1 MTVPHER
8 EPKMRNLTGTTSGKP
23 GHMATLYINSL
34 INRKLPSYTPKPIKF
49 IICLK
54 HISKENNIKWENT
67 TEHIK
72 KGMHYV
78 FPTVTTV
85 RGLSAQGWGRTR
97 IKVPESS
104 QLLKPTFP

>member
-1 MTVPHER
+1 M
-8 EPKMRNLTGTTSGKP
+8 GK
-23 GHMATLYINSL
+23 H
-34 INRKLPSYTPKPIKF
+34 
-49 IICLK
+49 C
-54 HISKENNIKWENT
+54 

-85 RGLSAQGWGRTR
+85 RGLSAQGWGRTSR

-104 QLLKPTFP
+104 QLLKPALSHDIAVSLIRNNVTYVFVYR